1 MIEGLQVVTLD
12 PGYEFRM
19 ADQLIELK
27 DNKEKRVLLLNTA
40 TRLIEISCTHPCNTE
55 DRNVFLCDEEK
66 EEVRALGT
74 ALNDAGGLT
83 LMQFCCEFCREL
95 FMGRSDARFLE
106 FAWDGIGEWRC

>member
-1 MIEGLQVVTLD
+1 MIEGLKIISLD
-12 PGYEFRM
+12 PGYDYRM
-19 ADQLIELK
+19 ADQLLELR
-27 DNKEKRVLLLNTA
+27 NNNEKRGLLLNTA
-40 TRLIEISCTHPCNTE
+40 TRLIEISCNHPCNTE

-106 FAWDGIGEWRC
+106 FAWNGIGDFSC

>member
-1 MIEGLQVVTLD
+1 MIEGLQVVSLD

-19 ADQLIELK
+19 VDQLIELR

-40 TRLIEISCTHPCNTE
+40 TRLIEISCTHPETGE

-74 ALNDAGGLT
+74 ALNEAGGLT
-83 LMQFCCEFCREL
+83 LMQFCCEFCREF